1 MTLATIGLLI
11 IVLVFVLFFVGVEI
25 GFAMGIAGFIGF
37 AWIRGMDAAFTL
49 VANDVYSVFSS
60 YGFSVISM
68 FVLMGQI
75 GASGGVAGNLYSS
88 AYKFLGHIPGG
99 LAIGTVAA
107 CTAFKA
113 ICGSAPATA
122 ATFATIAVPEMD
134 KYGYDKR
141 LSCGTVATVGTLGIL
156 IPPSTTLIIYG
167 ILTETS
173 IGKLFLAGIIPGLIV
188 AFSFVVTLLGWARIN
203 PTLGPRG
210 EKSTWKERFASLP
223 PVLPVGII
231 FVLVVGGLLKG
242 FFTPTEAGSVGSF
255 SVFVYL
261 LLRKDMDFQRLVKAI
276 SESLRIACM
285 VLVLLAGATIM
296 GHFFAVT
303 RTPFLVAE
311 WLGSLDVGP
320 FVIMLIIIGV
330 YTIGGSVIDD
340 LAFLIL
346 ATPIFFPVAMKLG
359 YDPVWFGI
367 ILGMVTMIGIIIPP
381 MAISVFVVSGV
392 TKVPINVIYR
402 GIYPYI
408 GGMYICLVILL
419 LFPQLSLWLPN
430 LFIR

>member
-1 MTLATIGLLI
+1 MSLAAVGFLI
-11 IVLVFVLFFVGVEI
+11 ILLLFILFFMGLEI
-25 GFAMGIAGFIGF
+25 GFAMGVAGFIGF
-37 AWIRGMDAAFTL
+37 AWIRGMDAALNL
-49 VANDVYSVFSS
+49 VASDIYTVLSS
-60 YGFSVISM
+60 YGFSVIAM

-75 GASGGVAGNLYSS
+75 GASGGVAKNLYNS

-107 CTAFKA
+107 CTAFKSV
-113 ICGSAPATA
+113 CGSAPATA

-156 IPPSTTLIIYG
+156 IPPSTTLIVYG

-173 IGKLFLAGIIPGLIV
+173 IGKLFLAGILPGLLI
-188 AFSFVVTLLGWARIN
+188 AFSFVITLLGWARIN
-203 PTLGPRG
+203 PALGPRG
-210 EKSTWKERFASLP
+210 EKSSWKERFASLP

-231 FVLVVGGLLKG
+231 FILVVGGLLGG

-261 LLRKDMDFQRLVKAI
+261 LFRKDMDTKRLIKAVA
-276 SESLRIACM
+276 ESLRIACM
-285 VLVLLAGATIM
+285 VIILLAGATIM

-303 RTPFLVAE
+303 RTPFIVAA
-311 WLGSLDVGP
+311 WLESLQVSP
-320 FVIMLIIIGV
+320 MIVMLIIIAV

-346 ATPIFFPVAMKLG
+346 ATPIFFPVAMKMG

-367 ILGMVTMIGIIIPP
+367 ILGVVTMIGIIIPP
-381 MAISVFVVSGV
+381 MAVSVFVVSGV
-392 TKVPINVIYR
+392 TKVPINVIYK

-408 GGMYICLVILL
+408 IGMYICLFILL
-419 LFPQLSLWLPN
+419 LFPQISLWLPN
-430 LFIR
+430 MLIN

>member
-1 MTLATIGLLI
+1 MSLATIGFLV
-11 IVLVFVLFFVGVEI
+11 IVLVFVLFFIEVEI
-25 GFAMGIAGFIGF
+25 GFAMGIAGIVGL
-37 AWIRGMDAAFTL
+37 AWIKGFDVALSVAAG
-49 VANDVYSVFSS
+49 DVYSVFSS
-60 YGFSVISM
+60 YGFSVICM

-75 GASGGVAGNLYSS
+75 GASGGVARKLYES
-88 AYKFLGHIPGG
+88 AYKFIGHVPGG

-107 CTAFKA
+107 GTAFKA

-134 KYGYDKR
+134 KYNYDKI

-167 ILTETS
+167 IITETS
-173 IGKLFLAGIIPGLIV
+173 IGKLFLAGIIPGLII
-188 AFSFVVTLLGWARIN
+188 AFSFVITVIAWTRIN
-203 PTLGPRG
+203 PSLAPRG
-210 EKSTWKERFASLP
+210 EKSTWKARFASLP
-223 PVLPVGII
+223 PILPVGII
-231 FVLVVGGLLKG
+231 FILVVGGLLMG
-242 FFTPTEAGSVGSF
+242 FFTPTEAGSVGAF
-255 SVFVYL
+255 SVFLYL
-261 LLRKDMDFQRLVKAI
+261 MATRDMDFKRLVKAVV
-276 SESLRIACM
+276 ESLRIACM

-303 RTPFLVAE
+303 RTPFIVAE
-311 WLGSLDVGP
+311 WLDGLNLGP
-320 FVIMLIIIGV
+320 FAVMLIIIGV

-367 ILGMVTMIGIIIPP
+367 ILGVVTMIGIVIPP
-381 MAISVFVVSGV
+381 MAISVFIVSGI
-392 TKVPINVIYR
+392 TKVPINRIYR

-408 GGMYICLVILL
+408 IGMYICLIILL

-430 LFIR
+430 LFIH

>member
-1 MTLATIGLLI
+1 M
-11 IVLVFVLFFVGVEI
+11 
-25 GFAMGIAGFIGF
+25 
-37 AWIRGMDAAFTL
+37 
-49 VANDVYSVFSS
+49 
-60 YGFSVISM
+60 
-68 FVLMGQI
+68 
-75 GASGGVAGNLYSS
+75 
-88 AYKFLGHIPGG
+88 
-99 LAIGTVAA
+99 AA

>member
-11 IVLVFVLFFVGVEI
+11 IVLVFALFFVGVEI

-37 AWIRGMDAAFTL
+37 AWIRGLDAAFTL

-188 AFSFVVTLLGWARIN
+188 AFSFVLTLLGWARIN

-261 LLRKDMDFQRLVKAI
+261 LMRKDMDFRRLVKAI
-276 SESLRIACM
+276 SESLLYGPCAPCGRNDHGP
-285 VLVLLAGATIM
+285 LLCSDPHPLPGC
-296 GHFFAVT
+296 
-303 RTPFLVAE
+303 RVARE
-311 WLGSLDVGP
+311 PGRWSLCHH
-320 FVIMLIIIGV
+320 
-330 YTIGGSVIDD
+330 
-340 LAFLIL
+340 AHH
-346 ATPIFFPVAMKLG
+346 
-359 YDPVWFGI
+359 
-367 ILGMVTMIGIIIPP
+367 
-381 MAISVFVVSGV
+381 
-392 TKVPINVIYR
+392 YR
-402 GIYPYI
+402 GIHHRRVCYRRF
-408 GGMYICLVILL
+408 G
-419 LFPQLSLWLPN
+419 LPH
-430 LFIR
+430 LGHPHFLPRRDETGIRPCVVWDYSGDGNYDRDNHSAHGYQRFCRIRCDQGADKCDL